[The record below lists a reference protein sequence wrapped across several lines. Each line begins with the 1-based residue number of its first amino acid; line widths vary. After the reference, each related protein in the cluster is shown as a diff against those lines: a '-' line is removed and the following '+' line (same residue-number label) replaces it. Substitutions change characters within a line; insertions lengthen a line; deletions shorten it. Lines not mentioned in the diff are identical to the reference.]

1 MTPLF
6 RKLNLKDQKTLVIL
20 NAPASFEPE
29 LRALTGVSI
38 ARSHAATKEIA
49 FFLAFVTKQAQVD
62 EAARVIGDARR
73 APGDPVVWFAY
84 PKQSSKR
91 YACEFNRDTGWKE
104 VGKAGFEPVR
114 MVAIDEDWSAMRVR
128 RADNIRTM
136 KRDPKRAISAVG
148 RRKAGRT
155 S

>member
-6 RKLNLKDQKTLVIL
+6 QKLNLKDHRKIVVL
-20 NAPASFEPE
+20 NAPESFEKE

-38 ARSHAATKEIA
+38 ARSHAALQEIA

-62 EAARVIGDARR
+62 EAARAIAKKGL
-73 APGDPVVWFAY
+73 GDPVVWFAY

-91 YACEFNRDTGWKE
+91 YTCEFNRDTGWTE
-104 VGKAGFEPVR
+104 LGKAGFEPVR

-128 RADNIRTM
+128 RVERIKAM
-136 KRDPKRAISAVG
+136 KRDPRRTLSA
-148 RRKAGRT
+148 AGRKKAEK
-155 S
+155 SR